1 MKALKHIINILIWT
15 TVSLYL
21 LLIIFVRIP
30 YIQDY
35 IGTQAAHLISEKIG
49 SEVRIGRVDVGF
61 LNRIILDD
69 VMVFDQN
76 GKEMMKA
83 ARLSARIDI
92 LPITEGKICISS
104 AQILGTHFK
113 LYQASENTK
122 PNFQFVLDSLA
133 SKDTTDSSPLDL
145 RVNTFIMQRSSV
157 TFDRYDKPYTN
168 KVFNPSH
175 INIRDISAYISLK
188 VYNQDSL
195 NLAVK
200 KLAFKEHSGLIL
212 KKLAFK
218 TEGNRKRCRL
228 YDFKLSLPETELNI
242 SEIVADYKLKD
253 NKPDPV
259 SLNFHGRT
267 GHSVIVPSD
276 LAFLSP
282 VLKGFRQRLLL
293 SSVFRGTRKSVDV
306 GELSIKSSD
315 NSLYLKT
322 DGQLT
327 YTNGKPSWTVAIDR
341 FFVSQNMFNQM
352 ESNIQG
358 KGHDII
364 TAISKLGF
372 IDLQGKIHS
381 HSGKQISA
389 ESKIKTNSGNI
400 DMKADM
406 LDMTSFHG
414 TVSTE
419 GFDMKPIMGDGKVG
433 HVIASL
439 GFDGHVEGKKIAS
452 VKADGTISELEYKD
466 YKYSNIT
473 FNGDYAGD
481 IVSGKMSINDPNAE
495 ITAEGTMSK
504 QRGISDISIDAMVKR
519 IVPQAINLTKK
530 WGNTVF
536 SAGLTARF
544 NAASINDAVGSLSIN
559 DFVMEPENDDIFII
573 KNINVSSGYDS
584 GTHFVT
590 LDSDFGHAELKGQ
603 FDYGTL
609 DKSLANLIKSKLP
622 TVPGI
627 KEQKIKTR
635 NDFTIDAHITD
646 TEWLEHIAQIPL
658 DIRRPVSLTGS
669 FSDGTHSMNLSCT
682 APHFFYDGKEYRN
695 SSVSI
700 TSPADTLH
708 GDIKVSKIM
717 DNGDVLSIGM
727 TGNAL
732 DNKLMT
738 SVKWSN
744 KAKKKQHGML
754 NTVTQFADD
763 SHHSAYIS
771 IEPSHIN
778 INDTIWNIHPST
790 ITYKAGQI
798 DINRFTIANNKQHII
813 IDGTASKSQA
823 DSVKIELNDIDIEYI
838 LDLVNFHSV
847 DFSGRATGHAYI
859 TAPLSEISA
868 NGQIRVDNFK
878 FEHGDMGT
886 LNADVNWNKQL
897 KQIDIQAIANDGP
910 GRMTVIDGYVSPSR
924 SYIDLGIQAEGTRID
939 FMQSFTSSFL
949 DKVNGQARGA
959 VRLAGPLSTINL
971 TGQLV
976 IDGEATVKAL
986 NCKYFLK
993 NDTVTFIPDEIE
1005 LRNIPLYDKYGNK
1018 GEMYGNIHHQHL
1030 TRLSYDLALKA
1041 DNLLSYSF
1049 DDFGDNTFYG
1059 TVFGTGN
1066 VNIHGRSG
1074 EVVINVDVTPQ
1085 KNSQFVYN
1093 VSNPDAIVNQEF
1105 IRWNSY
1111 EERQDTAMQAVKK
1124 EEHNDISANIHINFL
1139 INCTPDA
1146 TIKLLMDSRAND
1158 YITLNGSGVIRASFY
1173 NKGSFNMFGTY
1184 TVSDGTYGITIQ
1196 DIIKKNFIF
1205 NNGGKILFG
1214 GNPYEADLNLQAI
1227 HTVNGVSLSD
1237 LNIGNSFSSNTVRV
1251 NCLMNIH
1258 GTPKSPRIAF
1268 DLDIP
1273 NVSTD
1278 EKQMIRSIIN
1288 SEDEMSQQVLY
1299 LLGVGRFYPKESNNA
1314 AAQNENQKSQT
1325 SLAMQSLL
1333 SSTISNQIN
1342 NVLSTVINS
1351 KNWNF
1356 GANISTGN
1364 DGWDNAEYEGLLNG
1378 RLLNNRLLING
1389 QFGYRD
1395 NASTANTSFIG
1406 DFDIRYLLYPN
1417 GNLAVNV
1424 YNKTNDRYFTKSSF
1438 NTQGIGLIMKKDF
1451 SSLKDLFNTGKKRK
1465 KKKSR

>member
-21 LLIIFVRIP
+21 LLIILVRIP
-30 YIQDY
+30 YIQSY
-35 IGTQAAHLISEKIG
+35 IGTQAANMISEKIG

-69 VMVFDQN
+69 VLIFDQN
-76 GKEMMKA
+76 GKEMVKA

-104 AQILGTHFK
+104 AQIFGTHFK
-113 LYQASENTK
+113 LYQVSEHAR

-133 SKDTTDSSPLDL
+133 SKDTTSTTPLDL

-175 INIRDISAYISLK
+175 ISIQDVSAYISLK
-188 VYNQDSL
+188 VYNPDSL

-200 KLAFKEHSGLIL
+200 KLAFKEHSGFIL
-212 KKLAFK
+212 NKLAFK
-218 TEGNRKRCRL
+218 LEGNRKRCRL
-228 YDFKLSLPETELNI
+228 HDFKFSMPETELNI
-242 SEIVADYKLKD
+242 AEIIADYKFKD
-253 NKPDPV
+253 NKPDPA
-259 SLNFHGRT
+259 SLNFYGHTGR
-267 GHSVIVPSD
+267 SVIVPSD
-276 LAFLSP
+276 FAFLSP
-282 VLKGFRQRLLL
+282 ALKEFRQRLQI
-293 SSVFRGTRKSVDV
+293 SSSFRGTRKSVDV
-306 GELSIKSSD
+306 GEFSVTSSD
-315 NSLYLKT
+315 NGVYLKT
-322 DGQLT
+322 DGQLVF
-327 YTNGKPSWTVAIDR
+327 TNGKPSWTMSIDR
-341 FFVSQNMFNQM
+341 FFVSQSMLNQLE
-352 ESNIQG
+352 ESI
-358 KGHDII
+358 KGESHDILA
-364 TAISKLGF
+364 TVSKLGF
-372 IDLQGKIHS
+372 IDVQGNIHS
-381 HSGKQISA
+381 HAGKRINA
-389 ESKIKTNSGNI
+389 ESKIKTRSGDI
-400 DMKADM
+400 DISVDM
-406 LDMTSFHG
+406 QDMALFHG
-414 TVSTE
+414 TVSTK
-419 GFDMKPIMGDGKVG
+419 GFDLKPVLGDEKIG
-433 HVIASL
+433 HIVASID
-439 GFDGHVEGKKIAS
+439 FDGHVKEKKMAS

-466 YKYSNIT
+466 YKYSDIS

-481 IVSGKMSINDPNAE
+481 VISGKLDIKDPNAD
-495 ITAEGTMSK
+495 IAAEGSMRK
-504 QRGISDISIDAMVKR
+504 QHGASDVSINATVKR
-519 IVPQAINLTKK
+519 VAPQAINITRK

-536 SAGLTARF
+536 SAGLTAHVKGT
-544 NAASINDAVGSLSIN
+544 SINDAVGSLSIN
-559 DFVMEPENDDIFII
+559 DFIMEPENDDIFII
-573 KNINVSSGYDS
+573 KNINISSGYDNN
-584 GTHFVT
+584 THFVT
-590 LDSDFGHAELKGQ
+590 LDSDFGHAELKGL
-603 FDYGTL
+603 FDYDTL
-609 DKSLANLIKSKLP
+609 NKSLSNLIKSKLP
-622 TVPGI
+622 TIPGI
-627 KEQKIKTR
+627 KEHNINTR
-635 NDFTIDAHITD
+635 NDFTLNAHITD
-646 TEWLEHIAQIPL
+646 TEWLEHIVQIPL
-658 DIRRPVSLTGS
+658 EIRRPLSLTGT
-669 FSDGTHSMNLSCT
+669 FSDNTHSMTVDCT
-682 APHFFYDGKEYRN
+682 APHFFYNGKEYRN
-695 SSVSI
+695 SSISI

-708 GDIKVSKIM
+708 GDFKVSKIM
-717 DNGDVLSIGM
+717 DNGDILSISL
-727 TGNAL
+727 TGDAL
-732 DNKLMT
+732 DNKLIT
-738 SVKWSN
+738 SVKWGN
-744 KAKKKQHGML
+744 KAKKKQHGTL

-771 IEPSHIN
+771 VKPSHIN

-798 DINRFTIANNKQHII
+798 DINNFKVANNKQHII

-847 DFSGRATGHAYI
+847 DFSGRATGQAFLI
-859 TAPLSEISA
+859 APLSDISA
-868 NGQIRVDNFK
+868 HGQLKVDNFK

-886 LNADVNWNKQL
+886 LNADIKWNNEQ

-910 GRMTVIDGYVSPSR
+910 GSMTIIDGYVSPSR
-924 SYIDLGIQAEGTRID
+924 NYIDLGIQAEGTGIE

-949 DKVNGQARGA
+949 DKVKGQAHGA

-1005 LRNIPLYDKYGNK
+1005 LRGIPLYDKYGNK
-1018 GEMYGNIHHQHL
+1018 GEMTGNIHHQHL

-1041 DNLLSYSF
+1041 ENLLSYSF

-1111 EERQDTAMQAVKK
+1111 EEQQDTTAHTGKK
-1124 EEHNDISANIHINFL
+1124 EEHNDISTNIHINFL
-1139 INCTPDA
+1139 VNCTPDA
-1146 TIKLLMDSRAND
+1146 TIRLLMDSRAND

-1184 TVSDGTYGITIQ
+1184 TVRDGTYGITIQ
-1196 DIIKKNFIF
+1196 DIIKKNFVF

-1251 NCLMNIH
+1251 NCLMNIN

-1451 SSLKDLFNTGKKRK
+1451 SSLKDLFGTSKKRK
-1465 KKKSR
+1465 KNKKR